1 MKPSALIGK
10 AFYGLFFLAATTFV
24 AVPPAAQ
31 AQSPYAVWRDR
42 RAEFEKFM
50 NKHPKAST
58 ELRENPQLAYD
69 RKWLKKHPEVDKFFK
84 RRPELREAVAYRPH
98 LIYGS
103 YDRYDRRHDRWSSDR
118 SDRRDGGWGWHY
130 R

>member
-1 MKPSALIGK
+1 MKPLISPGK
-10 AFYGLFFLAATTFV
+10 AFCGLFFLAAAALVV
-24 AVPPAAQ
+24 APPPVH

-42 RAEFEKFM
+42 RAEFETFM

-58 ELRENPQLAYD
+58 QLRQNPQLAYD
-69 RKWLKKHPEVDKFFK
+69 RKWLNKHPEVDKFFK

-103 YDRYDRRHDRWSSDR
+103 LDRYDRRSDRWAHDRYDQR
-118 SDRRDGGWGWHY
+118 YGRWGWPH